1 MKEANEDILKKLIQ
15 QSGPETAPSD
25 FTDFV
30 MSAVQLESEHEL
42 VLTPKLRTAL
52 QQNALEKPSAD
63 FLLRVMSQVE
73 VQQMAPV
80 LLTEVKPIISPKVW
94 YWLGSI
100 AASVVILISFFYK
113 RLETI
118 SDEPASLTLSDK
130 AFSNISES
138 FISIPPLYSIS
149 CIAITGLLLTDYFL
163 RNRFMKRLV

>member
-25 FTDFV
+25 FTEFV
-30 MSAVQLESEHEL
+30 MSAVQVESQHESIVNLEL
-42 VLTPKLRTAL
+42 KTVL
-52 QQNALEKPSAD
+52 QQNALDQPSAD

-73 VQQMAPV
+73 VQQMSPV

-100 AASVVILISFFYK
+100 AASLVILIAFFYQS
-113 RLETI
+113 LEKI
-118 SDEPASLTLSDK
+118 SDEPTSLSLSDK